1 MLDRV
6 ILSTLLQYYR
16 MMALIDP
23 NTGNEMGKQE
33 GDSVNSL
40 GNHHISATSRRI
52 NTTVAVLLQ
61 LLSMYVS
68 FYVPLGY
75 FDWFL
80 FGLATMGLAICY
92 WAYFT
97 LDKYYTFT
105 IGIRK
110 DHKVV
115 SNGPYWY
122 IRHPGYLGQ
131 GLIMIPS
138 ILFFRVNIFLTLGL
152 LGFMLNMYW
161 KRVSAEEE
169 MLYKQFG
176 DEYKQFA
183 STRYRLIPYII

>member
-16 MMALIDP
+16 TMALIDP
-23 NTGNEMGKQE
+23 NTGNEMGKQD
-33 GDSVNSL
+33 GDSVNSS
-40 GNHHISATSRRI
+40 GNHHISSTSRRV
-52 NTTVAVLLQ
+52 NTTVAFLLQ
-61 LLSMYVS
+61 LLSLYVS
-68 FYVPLGY
+68 FYVPLGM

-80 FGLATMGLAICY
+80 FGLATVGLMICY

-115 SNGPYWY
+115 SDGPYRY
-122 IRHPGYLGQ
+122 IMHPGYLGQ

-138 ILFFRVNIFLTLGL
+138 ILFFRVNILLTLGL
-152 LGFMLNMYW
+152 LLFMLKMFW
-161 KRVSAEEE
+161 SRISAEED
-169 MLYKQFG
+169 MLNKQFG

-183 STRYRLIPYII
+183 ATRYRLIPYIF